1 MVDLFTGDASYNIP
15 LLDVEGYPVNL
26 FYNAGV
32 GMDQEASWVGL
43 GWNLNPGV
51 VDRTMRGIPDDFRG
65 DEVVRTMNIRPN
77 RTYGANYGIG
87 LQLFS
92 APVEGLV
99 EEVGLGSLNLSAAP
113 SFNNYGLF
121 SWEIGVNFSM
131 RSTRTNK
138 SSFTAG
144 LGITSNSNRGL
155 RMQPTIGFDQ
165 AFEGSDYNAKAG
177 LNFGLSID
185 SREGLSDISF
195 GTSLDVS
202 KNIKATEVDIARDS
216 QGNAMHNSDG
226 TYKTITSTKTIARSN
241 AAPMQVGTSFPLGAP
256 TYMPQV
262 GLPMR
267 NRSLSFSFTWGGAA
281 QGAHPNMTLGGF
293 YSEQKLISTVRN
305 TPSYGYLN
313 LDAGQLQSGAQLD
326 FNREKDGPYSGDRA
340 ALGIAQLTN
349 DVFSVSGQ
357 GVGGSY
363 RAYRAEVGHVFDP
376 SNSSGGSGGSGGLD
390 VGAGLLAHGGARIM
404 VNHSASNS
412 GDWNANSNQAGQRLR
427 YKSLANRPELERVYF
442 REANEATVEQDSALW
457 TAMRG
462 AAPMRFTLPSNG
474 QFDNRLGMD
483 ITNGSSIDNLPQTNH
498 RAAREPRAQLF
509 SYLDQATATDFGLE
523 APPTDA
529 YRSAHHM
536 SEITVL
542 AKDGVRNIYGLAAY
556 NTTQSDIEFNVDLN
570 GSNVESPEVVNVATG
585 DGLVSYT
592 ASDASTN
599 NKKGRDR
606 YFSSTVT
613 PAYPYAFLLTA
624 VLSSDYS
631 DIDGI
636 RGPSD
641 ADLGNYTKFNYKRLP
656 GGLFQWR
663 TPTTSIGPN
672 GEKYARFMEGDPSN
686 AFDDKATIVHG
697 EKEVWHLDEIVTRN
711 MIAIFHTNTDTRADA
726 RPVLPDGGIGS
737 QHAARLDSIS
747 LYEKSSYL
755 ADPIAAT
762 PIKRVHFRYTNELCV
777 GAANN
782 GSGTGKL
789 TLTKVW
795 FTYGSSRMGVTSPYI
810 FSYGQSA
817 YNANYNF
824 QHQDRWGN
832 YKVAGVGGNENY
844 PYAEQDQAIADLN
857 AAQWALHTIT
867 LPSGGMITMK
877 YEADDYGY
885 VQDHQAMRMIEIMG
899 ISTSAS
905 LPSTD
910 INMLVTGGNADAS
923 RDYLWYRVPDGLD
936 AIADIELKER
946 LFQGVDQLY
955 YRVKVDLGVSGGGDW
970 VSGYLEMEEQGFV
983 VDQNIAK
990 WGYIRVRRV
999 PMDECSNCDFTHPI
1013 FRSAIE
1019 YLQLHYNDRLST
1031 IPDFDGDQSPGE
1043 SFFLSLLGSLGG
1055 FFTGFFDFFEGP
1067 NESVSNRDA
1076 NFCESIV
1083 LGESWIRL
1091 NDPDFKK
1098 KGGGHRVKEVEFA
1111 DGWAAMEGAEQ
1122 DKAFTY
1128 TQHYTYGDEN
1138 GSWGVAAYEPMMGA
1152 DENPFRQPVFTTVT
1166 NALAP
1171 DQRFYL
1177 EEPFGEM
1184 LFPSPVVGY
1193 SKVVVEDVVPTAQRP
1208 TQGTGRVVHEFYTAR
1223 DFPTIVSRTG
1233 LDAQRR
1239 SNNPNLMSLLGF
1251 KKIDHM
1257 HASQGFVVETN
1268 DMHGKPKRTTVYPEG
1283 SDQAVSYVAYHYG
1296 TEPMGEAQHLVNT
1309 ETVIDAQGNI
1319 GRAEI
1324 GRDHEFV
1331 ADTREFASRGIS
1343 GGADV
1348 KFELL
1353 YAMIAAIPV
1362 PLVLPQISWES
1373 TKYKTGVLVKKVH
1386 RFGRL
1391 RQVEKMEN
1399 GSVVTTENLA
1409 YDALT
1414 GDVLVTRTRNDFKD
1428 PIYSMTFPAY
1438 WHYQAMGPAY
1448 RNLGV
1453 RLQDLPV
1460 TAGANSSTFQH
1471 GQASSLFASGDE
1483 LALVPTSGGSGV
1495 RAWVDAVQGTTVTI
1509 TRQHLAAVAAD
1520 TYDLTIV
1527 RSGYR
1532 NLQAASMMNLTS
1544 LSNPLDGLSGNVY
1557 QNLVNA
1563 SVSEYGGDWATDCAC
1578 LPDDPGTPPLNP
1590 WVLNQ
1595 RGVWR
1600 MNKEH
1605 VYLTDRTRSV
1615 TNNNADIRRDGV
1627 YTSFDPFYKMLN
1639 GQWSIDP
1646 AGWTTSRE
1654 VTHYSSRGHE
1664 LENRDALGLYSSATF
1679 GYRGSLAKTVARNAR
1694 YQENGFDG
1702 FEENTDPMHCAD
1714 QHFRISAPTNAIV
1727 QDVGHTG
1734 RHSVRVQAGQTSI
1747 GFSTTPIDCPPA
1759 PPCALTLTIADDKV
1773 IVSGASGTFTVTPQV
1788 SQGQFSFTPNATG
1801 ISFAPP
1807 PPSPW
1812 SVTFTVTDA
1821 AGCTATQT
1829 VSSPA
1834 H

>member
-1 MVDLFTGDASYNIP
+1 MEY
-15 LLDVEGYPVNL
+15 
-26 FYNAGV
+26 
-32 GMDQEASWVGL
+32 
-43 GWNLNPGV
+43 
-51 VDRTMRGIPDDFRG
+51 
-65 DEVVRTMNIRPN
+65 
-77 RTYGANYGIG
+77 
-87 LQLFS
+87 
-92 APVEGLV
+92 
-99 EEVGLGSLNLSAAP
+99 
-113 SFNNYGLF
+113 
-121 SWEIGVNFSM
+121 
-131 RSTRTNK
+131 
-138 SSFTAG
+138 
-144 LGITSNSNRGL
+144 
-155 RMQPTIGFDQ
+155 
-165 AFEGSDYNAKAG
+165 
-177 LNFGLSID
+177 
-185 SREGLSDISF
+185 
-195 GTSLDVS
+195 
-202 KNIKATEVDIARDS
+202 
-216 QGNAMHNSDG
+216 
-226 TYKTITSTKTIARSN
+226 
-241 AAPMQVGTSFPLGAP
+241 
-256 TYMPQV
+256 
-262 GLPMR
+262 
-267 NRSLSFSFTWGGAA
+267 
-281 QGAHPNMTLGGF
+281 
-293 YSEQKLISTVRN
+293 
-305 TPSYGYLN
+305 
-313 LDAGQLQSGAQLD
+313 
-326 FNREKDGPYSGDRA
+326 
-340 ALGIAQLTN
+340 
-349 DVFSVSGQ
+349 
-357 GVGGSY
+357 
-363 RAYRAEVGHVFDP
+363 
-376 SNSSGGSGGSGGLD
+376 
-390 VGAGLLAHGGARIM
+390 
-404 VNHSASNS
+404 
-412 GDWNANSNQAGQRLR
+412 
-427 YKSLANRPELERVYF
+427 
-442 REANEATVEQDSALW
+442 
-457 TAMRG
+457 
-462 AAPMRFTLPSNG
+462 
-474 QFDNRLGMD
+474 
-483 ITNGSSIDNLPQTNH
+483 
-498 RAAREPRAQLF
+498 
-509 SYLDQATATDFGLE
+509 
-523 APPTDA
+523 
-529 YRSAHHM
+529 
-536 SEITVL
+536 
-542 AKDGVRNIYGLAAY
+542 
-556 NTTQSDIEFNVDLN
+556 
-570 GSNVESPEVVNVATG
+570 ES
-585 DGLVSYT
+585 
-592 ASDASTN
+592 
-599 NKKGRDR
+599 
-606 YFSSTVT
+606 
-613 PAYPYAFLLTA
+613 
-624 VLSSDYS
+624 
-631 DIDGI
+631 
-636 RGPSD
+636 
-641 ADLGNYTKFNYKRLP
+641 
-656 GGLFQWR
+656 
-663 TPTTSIGPN
+663 
-672 GEKYARFMEGDPSN
+672 
-686 AFDDKATIVHG
+686 
-697 EKEVWHLDEIVTRN
+697 
-711 MIAIFHTNTDTRADA
+711 
-726 RPVLPDGGIGS
+726 
-737 QHAARLDSIS
+737 
-747 LYEKSSYL
+747 
-755 ADPIAAT
+755 
-762 PIKRVHFRYTNELCV
+762 
-777 GAANN
+777 
-782 GSGTGKL
+782 
-789 TLTKVW
+789 
-795 FTYGSSRMGVTSPYI
+795 
-810 FSYGQSA
+810 
-817 YNANYNF
+817 
-824 QHQDRWGN
+824 
-832 YKVAGVGGNENY
+832 
-844 PYAEQDQAIADLN
+844 
-857 AAQWALHTIT
+857 
-867 LPSGGMITMK
+867 
-877 YEADDYGY
+877 DDYAY
-885 VQDHQAMRMIEIMG
+885 VQNRQAMRMIEIKG

-905 LPSTD
+905 QPTTD
-910 INMLVTGGNADAS
+910 NMLVNGGNADAS
-923 RDYLWYRVPDGLD
+923 RSFLWYRVPDGLD
-936 AIADIELKER
+936 GMTDEVELKNRIFGGIEE
-946 LFQGVDQLY
+946 LY
-955 YRVKVDLGVSGGGDW
+955 YRVRVNLGIPGNGDW
-970 VSGYLEMEEQGFV
+970 VSGYLQMQSQGFTM
-983 VDQNIAK
+983 NGAEK
-990 WGYIRVRRV
+990 WGYIEVISQ
-999 PMDECSNCDFTHPI
+999 PMDEGVTGNPTHPI

-1453 RLQDLPV
+1453 HLQDLPV
-1460 TAGANSSTFQH
+1460 TAGANSSSFQH

-1627 YTSFDPFYKMLN
+1627 YTSFAPFYKVLN
-1639 GQWSIDP
+1639 GQWSKDP

-1788 SQGQFSFTPNATG
+1788 SQGQFTFTPNATG